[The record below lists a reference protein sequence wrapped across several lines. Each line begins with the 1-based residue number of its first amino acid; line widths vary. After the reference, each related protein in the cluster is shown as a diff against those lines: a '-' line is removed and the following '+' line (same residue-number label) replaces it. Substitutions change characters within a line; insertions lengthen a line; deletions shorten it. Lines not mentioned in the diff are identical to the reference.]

1 MDFGLCDRPSPS
13 LVRHFI
19 AHSWGLYRPIVAV
32 PVVWNLL
39 AVPSRKITK
48 TTLDRSREL
57 RYRAGVFG
65 HASPRLERN
74 EVLTNI
80 VVSVVRTCTRFALP
94 VVIFSVLLSIGAG
107 FYTARNFSIN
117 TDINKLISP
126 DLDWRK
132 RDNQFEEAFDR
143 ERLILAVVEAATPEL
158 TSSAAKALTAK
169 LQADK
174 KNFEAITALGSGE
187 FFEKNGLLFLPTEE
201 VGKVAGQLESAAPL
215 IEIMAGDPSI
225 RGLTGALET
234 GLAGVKRG
242 QVKLDNAAPPFNLIS
257 ETVETVLAKG
267 DATFSWREL
276 TSDKPLTDSDK
287 RAFIEIK
294 PIIDYSALE
303 PGKAA
308 TDAIRQA
315 AADLKFPTEYHAR
328 VRLTGPV
335 PIANEEYATVQDG
348 AITNGIGT
356 VVIVL
361 VILWMALH
369 SGKIIFAVFVNLFI
383 GLAITTAVGLMMVGS
398 LNLLSIAFAVLF
410 IGLGVDFGIQFS
422 VRYRSERFKNDNLTL
437 ALENAARRSAV
448 PLSLAAMATAA
459 GFLCFL
465 PTDYKGISE
474 LGKIAGA
481 GMLVAFVTSITVLP
495 ALLDLLNPPG
505 EKEPVGYA
513 FLAPLDLFLE
523 KHRVPIIVGT
533 LLVTVAGLPL
543 LHYMKFDFNPINLRN
558 SKVESIATFLDLR
571 KDPNTGANAINVMT
585 RSEADA
591 KKIEAKLEKL
601 PEVSRVMSLDSFVPD
616 DQPAKLKLIGQ
627 AARTLGPALNPDSV
641 DPAPSDQENVESLKS
656 SVDSLRKT
664 AGDGKGPGAVA
675 ARRLADALQKLAGS
689 NQATRDKAQDVFVA
703 PMKIVFDQLRNTLQA
718 QTVTLQNLPPELV
731 DSWKTKD
738 GLMRVEVEPKGDPN
752 DNDNLRRFADAVL
765 AAEPTA
771 IGGPVS
777 ILKSGDV
784 IVKAFIHAGILALVT
799 IGLLLWLTLR
809 RVVDV
814 LMTLVPL
821 LVAGIVTLEIC
832 VLIGLPLNFANIVAL
847 PLLLGVGVAF
857 KIYYVTAWR
866 QGRTNLLQSSLT
878 RAIFFSALTTA
889 TAFGSLWLSS
899 HPGTASM
906 GKLLALSLVTT
917 LAAVLLFQ
925 PALMGKPREVKEEDI
940 ANDVT

>member
-1 MDFGLCDRPSPS
+1 
-13 LVRHFI
+13 
-19 AHSWGLYRPIVAV
+19 
-32 PVVWNLL
+32 
-39 AVPSRKITK
+39 
-48 TTLDRSREL
+48 
-57 RYRAGVFG
+57 
-65 HASPRLERN
+65 
-74 EVLTNI
+74 
-80 VVSVVRTCTRFALP
+80 
-94 VVIFSVLLSIGAG
+94 
-107 FYTARNFSIN
+107 
-117 TDINKLISP
+117 
-126 DLDWRK
+126 
-132 RDNQFEEAFDR
+132 
-143 ERLILAVVEAATPEL
+143 
-158 TSSAAKALTAK
+158 
-169 LQADK
+169 
-174 KNFEAITALGSGE
+174 
-187 FFEKNGLLFLPTEE
+187 
-201 VGKVAGQLESAAPL
+201 APL

-267 DATFSWREL
+267 SATFSWREL

-361 VILWMALH
+361 VILWLALH

-383 GLAITTAVGLMMVGS
+383 GLALTTAVGLMMVGS

-505 EKEPVGYA
+505 EKEAVGYA
-513 FLAPLDLFLE
+513 FLAPLDHFLE
-523 KHRVPIIVGT
+523 KHRVPIIAGT

-558 SKVESIATFLDLR
+558 AKVESIATFLDLR

-616 DQPAKLKLIGQ
+616 DQPAKLKLIAQ
-627 AARTLGPALNPDSV
+627 AAKTLGPALNPDSV
-641 DPAPSDQENVESLKS
+641 DPAPLDQENVESLKS
-656 SVDSLRKT
+656 SVDSLRRT
-664 AGDGKGPGAVA
+664 A
-675 ARRLADALQKLAGS
+675 
-689 NQATRDKAQDVFVA
+689 
-703 PMKIVFDQLRNTLQA
+703 
-718 QTVTLQNLPPELV
+718 
-731 DSWKTKD
+731 
-738 GLMRVEVEPKGDPN
+738 
-752 DNDNLRRFADAVL
+752 
-765 AAEPTA
+765 
-771 IGGPVS
+771 
-777 ILKSGDV
+777 GDV

-799 IGLLLWLTLR
+799 I
-809 RVVDV
+809 
-814 LMTLVPL
+814 
-821 LVAGIVTLEIC
+821 
-832 VLIGLPLNFANIVAL
+832 
-847 PLLLGVGVAF
+847 
-857 KIYYVTAWR
+857 
-866 QGRTNLLQSSLT
+866 S
-878 RAIFFSALTTA
+878 
-889 TAFGSLWLSS
+889 
-899 HPGTASM
+899 
-906 GKLLALSLVTT
+906 
-917 LAAVLLFQ
+917 
-925 PALMGKPREVKEEDI
+925 
-940 ANDVT
+940 